1 MFNMVIHYT
10 YALYT
15 HEWSIGNELVTLI
28 SCELRQ
34 EWNFLYMR
42 VKGVLE
48 NYFAFRV
55 NSGKK
60 CWFSPYNH
68 INKYNSIR
76 ILLFSSHAF
85 SLNLYQC
92 LFIHYQKVMT
102 PKFYNVWKMEEI
114 LWRKQN
120 HLWKWL
126 MLANDTSPKR

>member
-68 INKYNSIR
+68 INKYNSII
-76 ILLFSSHAF
+76 ILLHIAIYHAF
-85 SLNLYQC
+85 SLNTFQY
-92 LFIHYQKVMT
+92 LFIHSQKVMT
-102 PKFYNVWKMEEI
+102 PKFLQRMKNGRNTLTQAKPPLKMINVG
-114 LWRKQN
+114 
-120 HLWKWL
+120 
-126 MLANDTSPKR
+126 KRYKS